1 MPGVM
6 TVMFSYMRGAIRE
19 AGTPTYRSR
28 YTRLLLSCNGGDQ
41 CWDLYQ
47 QNFTNSLV
55 TLYTF
60 TFLKPNTSYALNI
73 LGCYQCCEVCSVG
86 RNVLFK
92 LQCEHN
98 NLSKQVT
105 KFLRRMEVI
114 EAALHMQC
122 TLLISALGR
131 AVPLG

>member
-6 TVMFSYMRGAIRE
+6 KVMFNYMRGAIRE
-19 AGTPTYRSR
+19 AGTRNYWSR
-28 YTRLLLSCNGGDQ
+28 YTGLLLFCNGGDQ

-55 TLYTF
+55 TLYT
-60 TFLKPNTSYALNI
+60 NTPYALDI
-73 LGCYQCCEVCSVG
+73 LECYQCCDVCSVG
-86 RNVLFK
+86 RNVLFQ
-92 LQCEHN
+92 LQCGHN

-122 TLLISALGR
+122 TLLISALGWE
-131 AVPLG
+131 VPLG

>member
-28 YTRLLLSCNGGDQ
+28 YTGLFIFCYGGDQ

-55 TLYTF
+55 TLYIF
-60 TFLKPNTSYALNI
+60 TFLKPSTLYSLNI
-73 LGCYQCCEVCSVG
+73 LGCYQCCDIYSVG
-86 RNVLFK
+86 RNVLFQ

-98 NLSKQVT
+98 NLSKQFT

-122 TLLISALGR
+122 TLLISALGWE
-131 AVPLG
+131 VPLG